1 MLRTHYACDIKPGMS
16 GQKVSLAGW
25 VHEVRD
31 MGKVKFL
38 ILRDWTGLIQ
48 VTGKKG
54 VTDDAVLNGMSL
66 VKESVVSI
74 SGIVREEK
82 QARGGVE
89 INPTEIL
96 DLNPVEVKIPFE
108 VTGKVP
114 AELDVRLNHR
124 HIDLRRIETS
134 AIFKVKSQMLR
145 SFRGRLHQL
154 GFIEVNPPCI
164 VSAATEG
171 GTELFPVEYFERK
184 VFLAQSPQLYKQL
197 AVIGGIDK
205 VFMTTPVFRA
215 EKHNTTTHLNE
226 LISLDVEIGFA
237 DHNDAMNVLEDVMK
251 HIISD
256 VNESCPTE
264 LKLLGSDLKVPDEI
278 KRHTYTSVVELLN
291 EKGEKL
297 EWGADFNREQELKAA
312 ELLGEEIF
320 FITEWPTKSRAFYS
334 MPDEKNPEIC
344 NAFDLMYG
352 GMEIASGAQRIHLPK
367 LLAEQLESRGLDPK
381 DFEFY
386 VNAFKMGAP
395 PHAGWAIGAERLAM
409 KLCNRNNIREC
420 ALFPRD
426 RTRVTP

>member
-1 MLRTHYACDIKPGMS
+1 MLRTHYACDVKLGMN
-16 GQKVSLAGW
+16 GKKVSLAGW

-31 MGKVKFL
+31 MGRVKFL
-38 ILRDWTGLIQ
+38 ILRDSTGLVQ

-54 VTDDAVLNGMSL
+54 VTDDAVLDKMSL
-66 VKESVVSI
+66 VKESVVRI
-74 SGIVREEK
+74 TGVVREEK
-82 QARGGVE
+82 QARAGVE
-89 INPTEIL
+89 VNPLEIV

-124 HIDLRRIETS
+124 QIDLRRMETS
-134 AIFKVKSQMLR
+134 AVFKVKSQMLH
-145 SFRGRLHQL
+145 SFRERLCQL
-154 GFIEVNPPCI
+154 GFEEINPPCI

-184 VFLAQSPQLYKQL
+184 AFLAQSPQLYKQL
-197 AVIGGIDK
+197 AVIGGMDK

-226 LISLDVEIGFA
+226 LISLDVEMGFT
-237 DHNDAMNVLEDVMK
+237 DHNDAMDVLEDIVK
-251 HIISD
+251 SITSD
-256 VNESCPTE
+256 ILKSCSEE
-264 LKLLGSDLKVPDEI
+264 LKLLESKLEVPKKVE
-278 KRHTYTSVVELLN
+278 RHSYTDVVELLN
-291 EKGEKL
+291 KKGGKM
-297 EWGADFNREQELKAA
+297 EWGSDFNREQESKIA
-312 ELLGEEIF
+312 EMLGEQVF

-334 MPDEKNPEIC
+334 MPKKEDPKVC

-352 GMEIASGAQRIHLPK
+352 GLEIASGAQRIHIPE
-367 LLAEQLESRGLDPK
+367 LLVEQLTSRGLDPN

-386 VNAFKMGAP
+386 VSAFRMGAP

-409 KLCNRNNIREC
+409 KLCNRDNIREC

-426 RTRVTP
+426 RSRITP

>member
-1 MLRTHYACDIKPGMS
+1 MLRTHYTCDIKLGMN

-38 ILRDWTGLIQ
+38 ILRDWTGVVQ

-54 VTDDAVLNGMSL
+54 VTDDAVMSKMSL
-66 VKESVVSI
+66 VKESVVTI
-74 SGIVREEK
+74 TGIVKEEK

-89 INPTEIL
+89 INPTEIT
-96 DLNPVEVKIPFE
+96 DVNPVEVKIPFE

-114 AELDVRLNHR
+114 AELDVRLDHR
-124 HIDLRRIETS
+124 HIDLRRVETS
-134 AIFKVKSQMLR
+134 AVFKVKSQMLN
-145 SFRGRLHQL
+145 SFRERLHQL
-154 GFIEVNPPCI
+154 RFTEVNPPCI

-184 VFLAQSPQLYKQL
+184 AFLAQSPQLYKQL

-205 VFMTTPVFRA
+205 VFMVTPVFRA

-226 LISLDVEIGFA
+226 LISLDIEMGFA
-237 DHNDAMNVLEDVMK
+237 DHNDAMDVLEDVVK
-251 HIISD
+251 HITSD
-256 VNESCPTE
+256 AIERCPAE
-264 LKLLGSDLKVPDEI
+264 LKLLGSDLKVPDKI
-278 KRHTYTSVVELLN
+278 KRHSYTSILELLN
-291 EKGEKL
+291 GKGEKMK
-297 EWGADFNREQELKAA
+297 WGADFNREQETKAA

-320 FITEWPTKSRAFYS
+320 FITEWPTESRAFYS
-334 MPDEKNPEIC
+334 MPDEKNPKVC

-352 GMEIASGAQRIHLPK
+352 GMEIASGAQRIHIPK
-367 LLAEQLESRGLDPK
+367 LLVEQLKSRGLDPK
-381 DFEFY
+381 DFQFY
-386 VNAFKMGAP
+386 VDAFKMGAP

-420 ALFPRD
+420 SLFPRD
-426 RTRVTP
+426 RTRITP

>member
-1 MLRTHYACDIKPGMS
+1 MLRTHYACDIKPGMN

-89 INPTEIL
+89 INPTEVL

-114 AELDVRLNHR
+114 AELDVRLDHR

-154 GFIEVNPPCI
+154 GFTEVNPPCI

-184 VFLAQSPQLYKQL
+184 AFLAQSPQLYKQL

-205 VFMTTPVFRA
+205 VLMTTPVFRA

-256 VNESCPTE
+256 VNESCPAE
-264 LKLLGSDLKVPDEI
+264 LKLLGSDLKVPDKI
-278 KRHTYTSVVELLN
+278 NRHTYTSVVELLN
-291 EKGEKL
+291 KKGEKL

-312 ELLGEEIF
+312 GLLGEEIF

-367 LLAEQLESRGLDPK
+367 LLVEQLESRGLDPK

-386 VNAFKMGAP
+386 VSAFKMGAP

-420 ALFPRD
+420 SLFPRD
-426 RTRVTP
+426 RNRVTP